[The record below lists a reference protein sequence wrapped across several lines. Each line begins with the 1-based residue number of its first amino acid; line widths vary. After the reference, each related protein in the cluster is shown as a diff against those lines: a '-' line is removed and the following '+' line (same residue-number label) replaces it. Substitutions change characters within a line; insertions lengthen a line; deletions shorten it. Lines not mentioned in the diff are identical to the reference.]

1 MKQHQEQKEAA
12 AAATAAASRRG
23 RQVVSTSLT
32 AAMTKKNTVVATT
45 SDAVIVN
52 TASPADISVSQ
63 QQTQFR
69 HQQRRWLQQQQQQQQ
84 LPFFSGEQG
93 SAANTAATTYGDI
106 EISSSPAWSQSSL
119 TAATNATSTTG
130 NCTGEISQNFLVG
143 SNSSIPF
150 ANQALKQERYGS
162 CCAAAKTAAVAASS
176 AFHADVSSGPIAPAP
191 PSSSTE
197 PLRKFLEPSMMGW
210 MQSTSPSSLQR
221 SNFTSYM
228 SLEANKQYNKES
240 FFDVHVTPN
249 QPRRALPSSLS
260 MGKVAAA
267 TAPPPSSSSRNIM
280 LSFEKSGFKQRM
292 IAQDNDIL
300 PTCSLNDVDVLLPLD
315 TTIGTS
321 YPIEQHE
328 IQPHQKNDDLTMI
341 DLPTGDSLNSIF
353 EI

>member
-1 MKQHQEQKEAA
+1 MKQHQEQKEAAA

-52 TASPADISVSQ
+52 TATPADISVSQ

-69 HQQRRWLQQQQQQQQ
+69 HQQRRWLQQQQQQ
-84 LPFFSGEQG
+84 LPFFSGEQEN
-93 SAANTAATTYGDI
+93 AANTAASLYGDI

-249 QPRRALPSSLS
+249 QPRRALLS
-260 MGKVAAA
+260 KG
-267 TAPPPSSSSRNIM
+267 
-280 LSFEKSGFKQRM
+280 
-292 IAQDNDIL
+292 
-300 PTCSLNDVDVLLPLD
+300 
-315 TTIGTS
+315 GTS
-321 YPIEQHE
+321 LY
-328 IQPHQKNDDLTMI
+328 L
-341 DLPTGDSLNSIF
+341 
-353 EI
+353 